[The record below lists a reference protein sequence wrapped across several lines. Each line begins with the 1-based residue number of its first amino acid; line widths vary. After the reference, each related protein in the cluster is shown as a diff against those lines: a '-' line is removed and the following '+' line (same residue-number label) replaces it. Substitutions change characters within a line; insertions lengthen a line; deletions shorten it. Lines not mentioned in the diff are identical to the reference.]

1 MRIIVCIKQVPDA
14 SEVRIDPDNG
24 TLIRDGVPTVVNPFD
39 LHALEEGIR
48 IRDRVGGTVT
58 AISMGPPQARD
69 ALRDA
74 IAMGADD
81 TVLLSDRRFAGSDTL
96 ATAYVLARAIQ
107 KIGGAD
113 LVICGKQSIDG
124 DTAQVGPGI
133 AEDLDI
139 PHVAYVKRVVEIGGG
154 RMRVE
159 RTVEGGVEIIESTL
173 PTLLTVMK
181 DINQPRL
188 PTLKGIMRAKR
199 TEITKWTLEDIE
211 ADEDRVGLKGSPTEV
226 MRIFAP
232 EIRRRGEIIEGT
244 VEEQIGAAIRKLR
257 EARVV

>member
-81 TVLLSDRRFAGSDTL
+81 AVLLSDRRFAGSDTL

-107 KIGGAD
+107 KISGAD